1 MKIFLCWSRERGGKL
16 AGALKEWMVGAVPGL
31 AERDVFIST
40 ELAKGSEWFNEVRAR
55 LASVNA
61 AVICLTPE
69 TAQSPWVHF
78 EAGAVLG
85 HVGREA
91 VFPYLYSVRPGELQG
106 PLNAFQATVNSEE
119 DTRRLARR
127 LCEMA
132 GAELPA
138 DYGEHWARLR
148 GRMEELRPGRLSDV
162 IPGFAALFQRK
173 TFDEALK
180 DCTHQTW
187 ADRYAGARETKKVL
201 EGSKEVVA
209 RVCDQRETELFGRLV
224 SAVEAY
230 AELIKTK
237 LLVERQFFVT
247 GAPEVDFTR
256 TPGGKPYRAG
266 AAIYPMAESRMR
278 QIKELVRLLDAP
290 GASAP
295 AD

>member
-1 MKIFLCWSRERGGKL
+1 LKIFLCWSGERGEKL

-31 AERDVFIST
+31 AKEDVFLST

-78 EAGAVLG
+78 EAGVVLG
-85 HVGREA
+85 RVGAEA
-91 VFPYLYSVRPGELQG
+91 VFPYLFGVRPEELQG
-106 PLNAFQATVNSEE
+106 PLNAFQATVNDEA
-119 DTRRLARR
+119 DTRRLAQR

-132 GAELPA
+132 GAELPP
-138 DYGEHWARLR
+138 DYGEHWERLR
-148 GRMEELRPGRLSDV
+148 SRMVELRLRRLSDV
-162 IPGFAALFQRK
+162 IPNFAALFQRK

-209 RVCDQRETELFGRLV
+209 RVCEPHETEFYSRLI
-224 SAVEAY
+224 SAVDAY
-230 AELIKTK
+230 ADLIKNK

-247 GAPEVDFTR
+247 EAPEVDFTR
-256 TPGGKPYRAG
+256 TPGGKSYRAG
-266 AAIYPMAESRMR
+266 AAIFPMAESRMR
-278 QIKELVRLLDAP
+278 QIKELVRLLDTP
-290 GASAP
+290 GVSAP
-295 AD
+295 TD

>member
-1 MKIFLCWSRERGGKL
+1 MKIFLCWSRGRGQKL

-31 AERDVFIST
+31 TEGNVFFSP

-69 TAQSPWVHF
+69 TAHSPWVHF

-85 HVGREA
+85 RVGGEA
-91 VFPYLYSVRPGELQG
+91 VFPYLFGLRPEELQG
-106 PLNAFQATVNSEE
+106 PLSAFQATVNSEE

-127 LCEMA
+127 LCDMA
-132 GAELPA
+132 GVELPA
-138 DYGEHWARLR
+138 DYGEHWVRLR
-148 GRMEELRPGRLSDV
+148 GRMEELRPGRLSGV
-162 IPGFAALFQRK
+162 IPDFAALFQRK

-209 RVCDQRETELFGRLV
+209 RVCDPRETELFSRLF

-256 TPGGKPYRAG
+256 TARGAPYRAG

-290 GASAP
+290 GA
-295 AD
+295 